1 MTRPESAI
9 RPVNL
14 ARVGLVSTGLLAASL
29 FGSAAFAGTAEV
41 IDAVEAKYANVE
53 TLSAQ
58 FTQTTKSELY
68 GSEAQSGTM
77 TLMRP
82 AKMRWTFETD
92 GKEFV
97 TDGST
102 MWIYNPADNQV
113 LKYSDVSQTAGAADS
128 LLQSL
133 DRISEIFD
141 IELLEESATTKQL
154 KLMPKGDQ
162 AQVKAITLTL
172 DGEYLVQNVTIVDA
186 FDTRTALAFE
196 KVQLD
201 PKVPEGLFTFEV
213 PKGAEVISA
222 N

>member
-1 MTRPESAI
+1 MMRLESLAVAARP
-9 RPVNL
+9 
-14 ARVGLVSTGLLAASL
+14 ARALVSFGLLGVGL
-29 FGSAAFAGTAEV
+29 FGAPALAGTAEV
-41 IDAVEAKYANVE
+41 IDAVEAKYADVD

-68 GSEAQSGTM
+68 GAEAQSGTM

-82 AKMRWTFETD
+82 AKMRWTFDGD

-102 MWIYNPADNQV
+102 MWIYSPGDNQV
-113 LKYSDVSQTAGAADS
+113 LKYSDVSQSAGAADS

-133 DRISEIFD
+133 DRISEMFD
-141 IELLEESATTKQL
+141 IELLEETDTSKQL

-172 DGEYLVQNVTIVDA
+172 DGDYLVQNVTIIDA
-186 FDTRTALAFE
+186 FDTSTALSFE

-201 PKVPEGLFTFEV
+201 AKVPDGLFTFDI
-213 PKGAEVISA
+213 PKGTEVISA

>member
-1 MTRPESAI
+1 MKRVNRTTI
-9 RPVNL
+9 R
-14 ARVGLVSTGLLAASL
+14 SL
-29 FGSAAFAGTAEV
+29 FGAALCTGAVFGGPAFAGTAEV
-41 IDAVEAKYANVE
+41 IDAVEAKYADVD

-82 AKMRWTFETD
+82 AKMRWTFEGD

-102 MWIYNPADNQV
+102 MWIYNPSDNQV
-113 LKYSDVSQTAGAADS
+113 LKYSDVSQSAGAADS

-133 DRISEIFD
+133 DRISEVFD
-141 IELLEESATTKQL
+141 IELLEESETTKQL
-154 KLMPKGDQ
+154 KLMPKGDE

-172 DGEYLVQNVTIVDA
+172 DGKYIVQNVTIIDA
-186 FDTRTALAFE
+186 FDTSTALSFE

-201 PKVPEGLFTFEV
+201 PKVPEGTFTFEV
-213 PKGAEVISA
+213 PKGTEVISA